1 MSSEALAKEEME
13 QGLKGISLQGKIETR
28 VGIFVLVA
36 LIIFGYMGFKIGAF
50 RFDRAQYEKY
60 TLYFRD
66 ISGLSRK
73 AAVKIAGVKVGW
85 VEEITLIPGV
95 ESKAEAI
102 VMVSKSYPL
111 YQNAYALVRQDG
123 LLGPK
128 YVDLL
133 PGDPLLRQ
141 LAQGETL
148 QKSGVEPVDL
158 DDIFR
163 EVKVIAS
170 NVREVSESFRDAF
183 GGPQGMDQIRS
194 FATNIETA
202 ASKFSSLTTI
212 MERSFSRNEE
222 NIDAFLEIGTNFRL
236 LSDRLENKVFPS
248 FQESI
253 EKISTVFDRDF
264 GRIATRVETTTE
276 ALEDA
281 AAQARDGL
289 RNISSVAEKID
300 EGKGLLGKIVNEDET
315 YRDLKVAVSGFK
327 NYVSK
332 LDRMQILFDT
342 HFETMHR
349 PAENYRYEDSKGYFD
364 IRIHPN
370 EEYFYL
376 VQIAT
381 SEKGFAY
388 RTEKEYTYTND
399 NLDYINPARLNN
411 PVAVDPTE
419 PITAADRPLLFSDSS
434 YANHLPFDDQ
444 LKTVYRQE
452 ELRFDRNGMKIGV
465 QVGKIFGNL
474 ALRMGMMEGF
484 GGIGAD
490 YEFPFQTEKFR
501 WVTTF
506 EGFDFRGFNR
516 RGPNRFHQDKRPHLK
531 WFNRMFAMRN
541 IYFVFGADDFISK
554 QNANAFVGIGF
565 RFGDDDVKYVL
576 GSISGAGG
584 LVKS

>member
-1 MSSEALAKEEME
+1 M
-13 QGLKGISLQGKIETR
+13 QGKIETR

-36 LIIFGYMGFKIGAF
+36 LVVFGYMGFKIGAF

-60 TLYFRD
+60 VLYFSD
-66 ISGLSRK
+66 IAGLSRK

-85 VEEITLIPGV
+85 VEEIKLIPGV

-102 VMVSKSYPL
+102 VMVSKEYPL

-133 PGDPLLRQ
+133 PGDSLLRQ
-141 LAQGETL
+141 LNEGESL
-148 QKSGVEPVDL
+148 QKSGAEPVDL

-163 EVKVIAS
+163 EVKVIAH
-170 NVREVSESFRDAF
+170 NVREVSDSLRDAF
-183 GGPQGMDQIRS
+183 GGPQGMDQIKAFVGNIENAAEKFSNVSNIIEQS
-194 FATNIETA
+194 FA
-202 ASKFSSLTTI
+202 
-212 MERSFSRNEE
+212 RNEE
-222 NIDAFLEIGTNFRL
+222 NLDAFLEIGTNVRT
-236 LSDRLENKVFPS
+236 LSDKLENKVFPS

-253 EKISTVFDRDF
+253 EKISNVFDRDF
-264 GRIATRVETTTE
+264 GRIATRVEATAE

-281 AAQARDGL
+281 ASQARDGL
-289 RNISSVAEKID
+289 RNVSSVAEKID
-300 EGKGLLGKIVNEDET
+300 EGKGLLGKLVNEDET

-364 IRIHPN
+364 IRVHPN

-399 NLDYINPARLNN
+399 NLDYIDPTKLNN
-411 PVAVDPTE
+411 PTADPQQR
-419 PITAADRPLLFSDSS
+419 PILFSDSAYS
-434 YANHLPFDDQ
+434 NSLPFEDQ

-452 ELRFDRNGMKIGV
+452 ELRFDRNGIKIGV
-465 QVGKIFGNL
+465 QVGKIFGDL

-484 GGIGAD
+484 GGLGAD
-490 YEFPFQTEKFR
+490 YEFPFKNEKFR

-516 RGPNRFHQDKRPHLK
+516 RGPNKFHQDKRPHLK
-531 WFNRMFAMRN
+531 WYNRMFVMRN
-541 IYFVFGADDFISK
+541 IYFTFGADDFISK

-584 LVKS
+584 LAKS

>member
-1 MSSEALAKEEME
+1 MIGK
-13 QGLKGISLQGKIETR
+13 KGMSLQAKIETR
-28 VGIFVLVA
+28 VGIFVLIA
-36 LIIFGYMGFKIGAF
+36 LVIFGYMGLKIGAF
-50 RFDRAQYEKY
+50 RFDRSQYAKY
-60 TLYFRD
+60 MLYFRD

-85 VEEITLIPGV
+85 VENIKLIEGPQAQVEAEI
-95 ESKAEAI
+95 
-102 VMVSKSYPL
+102 MVSSAYPL

-133 PGDPLLRQ
+133 PGDQLLRT
-141 LAQGETL
+141 LHEGESL

-163 EVKVIAS
+163 EVKVIAH
-170 NVREVSESFRDAF
+170 NVREVSESFKDAL
-183 GGPQGMDQIRS
+183 GGPQGMDQIKSFVSNIENAAEKFSNVTGIIERS
-194 FATNIETA
+194 FA
-202 ASKFSSLTTI
+202 
-212 MERSFSRNEE
+212 RNED
-222 NIDAFLEIGTNFRL
+222 NIDAFLEIGTNVRT

-253 EKISTVFDRDF
+253 EKIATVFDRDF
-264 GRIATRVETTTE
+264 GRIATHVETTTT

-289 RNISSVAEKID
+289 RSVSSVAEKID
-300 EGKGLLGKIVNEDET
+300 EGKGLLGKLVNEDET
-315 YRDLKVAVSGFK
+315 YRDIKVAVSGFK

-332 LDRMQILFDT
+332 LDRMQITFDT

-364 IRIHPN
+364 VRIHPN
-370 EEYFYL
+370 EEHFYV
-376 VQIAT
+376 VQIAS

-388 RTEKEYTYTND
+388 RTDRQYTYTND
-399 NLDYINPARLNN
+399 DLEYIDPTKPNN
-411 PVAVDPTE
+411 PVAVNPTA
-419 PITAADRPLLFSDSS
+419 PITPDERPKLLSDSE
-434 YANHLPFDDQ
+434 YANTLPFDDQ
-444 LKTVYRQE
+444 LKTNYRQE
-452 ELRFDRNGMKIGV
+452 ELRFERNGVRIGL
-465 QVGKIFGNL
+465 QFGKIFGDM
-474 ALRMGMMEGF
+474 ALRIGMIDGF
-484 GGIGAD
+484 AGMGAD
-490 YEFPFQTEKFR
+490 YDFPFRTDKFR

-516 RGPNRFHQDKRPHLK
+516 RGPNKFHQDKRPHLK
-531 WFNRMFAMRN
+531 WLNRMFLMRN
-541 IYFVFGADDFISK
+541 IYFTFGADDFVSK
-554 QNANAFVGIGF
+554 QNANAFIGVGL

-584 LVKS
+584 LVKT

>member
-1 MSSEALAKEEME
+1 VWNEME
-13 QGLKGISLQGKIETR
+13 QGVKGISLQGKIETR
-28 VGIFVLVA
+28 VGIFVLIA
-36 LIIFGYMGFKIGAF
+36 LAVFGYMGFKIGAF
-50 RFDRAQYEKY
+50 RFDRSEYTQYV
-60 TLYFRD
+60 LYFHD

-73 AAVKIAGVKVGW
+73 AAIKIAGVKVGW
-85 VEEITLIPGV
+85 VEEIKLVAGV
-95 ESKAEAI
+95 DSKAEAI
-102 VMVSKSYPL
+102 VMVATAYPL

-141 LAQGETL
+141 LHEGESL
-148 QKSGVEPVDL
+148 QKSGSEPVDL
-158 DDIFR
+158 DDLFR
-163 EVKVIAS
+163 EFKQIAS
-170 NVREVSESFRDAF
+170 NVRDVSESFKDVFA
-183 GGPQGMDQIRS
+183 GPQGIDQIKSFVYNLENAAEKFSNVTTIVERS
-194 FATNIETA
+194 FA
-202 ASKFSSLTTI
+202 
-212 MERSFSRNEE
+212 RNEE
-222 NIDAFLEIGTNFRL
+222 NLDAFLEIGTNVRM
-236 LSDRLENKVFPS
+236 LSDRLEKNVFPS

-253 EKISTVFDRDF
+253 EKISNVFDRDF
-264 GRIATRVETTTE
+264 GRIANRVEITTE

-289 RNISSVAEKID
+289 RSISAVAEKID
-300 EGKGLLGKIVNEDET
+300 EGKGLLGKLVNEDET

-370 EEYFYL
+370 EEHFYL
-376 VQIAT
+376 VQISS
-381 SEKGFAY
+381 SERGFAY

-399 NLDYINPARLNN
+399 DLDYIDPTKPNN
-411 PVAVDPTE
+411 PQAVPTYQT
-419 PITAADRPLLFSDSS
+419 PTPDQRPQLLSDSE
-434 YANHLPFDDQ
+434 YANTLPFDDQ
-444 LKTVYRQE
+444 LKTNYRQE
-452 ELRFDRNGMKIGV
+452 ELRFERNSIRFGL
-465 QVGKIFGNL
+465 QFGKIFGDL
-474 ALRMGMMEGF
+474 ALRVGMIDGF
-484 GGIGAD
+484 AGMGAD
-490 YEFPFQTEKFR
+490 YDFPFKSDKVR

-516 RGPNRFHQDKRPHLK
+516 RGPNKFHQDKRPHLK
-531 WFNRMFAMRN
+531 WLNRMFLMRN
-541 IYFVFGADDFISK
+541 IYFTFGADDFISK
-554 QNANAFVGIGF
+554 QNANAFVGVGM

-584 LVKS
+584 LMKS